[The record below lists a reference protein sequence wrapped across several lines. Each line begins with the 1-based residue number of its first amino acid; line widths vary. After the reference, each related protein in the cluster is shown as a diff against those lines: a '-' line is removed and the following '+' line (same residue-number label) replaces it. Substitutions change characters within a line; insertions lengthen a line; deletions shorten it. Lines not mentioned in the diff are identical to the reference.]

1 MNIGDKVRMLRGKEE
16 GFITKIINDKLVE
29 VEIEDGFRIPTLRSD
44 LVVVSREE
52 ANYFEKPESVEDKPL
67 ELPHKGKAVDAG
79 FCLAFHPIN
88 DRDFSVFLINDTK
101 FIVPFT
107 VYYQQKEGVT
117 PKIAGHLT
125 PSSHIKLDAF
135 SRDSFD
141 AWPEIIVQALLF
153 AANSKQV
160 TAPLERKF
168 KFKAASFFKN
178 EKLAPVILKK
188 AFIFEIN
195 TSVTISD
202 VRKLNE
208 KLSEGSPQDAILK
221 AIDRPNPIVDL
232 HIEKL
237 VDKAEAVP
245 TAQIINI
252 QIQAFEK
259 ALDTAIAGGLSE
271 ITFIHGVGNGV
282 LRDNIHKRLSKHPDI
297 QYYKDAMKE
306 KFGYGATVA
315 KIG

>member
-16 GFITKIINDKLVE
+16 GFITKIINEKLVE

-44 LVVVSREE
+44 LVLVSREE
-52 ANYFEKPESVEDKPL
+52 ADYFDREQVEEKAPV
-67 ELPHKGKAVDAG
+67 LPIKGKAVDAG
-79 FCLAFHPIN
+79 LCLAFHPIN

-101 FIVPFT
+101 SIVPYT
-107 VYYQQKEGVT
+107 VYYQQKEGIT
-117 PKIAGHLT
+117 PKLAGHLT
-125 PSSHIKLDAF
+125 PSTHMKLDVL
-135 SRDSFD
+135 SRNNFD
-141 AWPEIIVQALLF
+141 TWPEIIVQALLF
-153 AANSKQV
+153 PPKGKQV
-160 TAPLERKF
+160 MAPLEKKF

-195 TSVTISD
+195 TAAPISD
-202 VRKLNE
+202 VKKLHE
-208 KLSEGSPQDAILK
+208 KLSEGSLQGSLSSVMEK
-221 AIDRPNPIVDL
+221 PNSIVDL

-237 VDKAEAVP
+237 VDKVEEISKSA
-245 TAQIINI
+245 IMDI

-282 LRDNIHKRLSKHPDI
+282 LRDNIHKRLSKHPNV
-297 QYYKDAMKE
+297 QYYQDAMKE
-306 KFGYGATVA
+306 KFGYGATVV
-315 KIG
+315 KID